1 MKANVYVDGFNL
13 YYSALRWRFPG
24 CKWLDVRKL
33 AELLLPNDDI
43 AEVKYFTARV
53 SSEPDNPNQHRRQQS
68 YLRALAATTWLP
80 WSPTTLTWSSPYAWH
95 ETSWASGSCC
105 SHRTHV
111 QPHG

>member
-13 YYSALRWRFPG
+13 YYSALRWRFPD

-33 AELLLPNDDI
+33 AQLLLPNDDI

-68 YLRALAATTWLP
+68 YLVVLW
-80 WSPTTLTWSSPYAWH
+80 
-95 ETSWASGSCC
+95 
-105 SHRTHV
+105 
-111 QPHG
+111 